1 MKSKGIGAL
10 SCAAVLALAGV
21 AQADI
26 LVFTAT
32 LSGPAESPPNNSP
45 GMGSSIVTFDTANWT
60 MRVEATWSDLVANV
74 TVAHIHGAT
83 ALPNEGTAGV
93 MTPTPSFPG
102 FPAGAGSTSGS
113 YDQTFDMNLATS
125 YNPMFLN
132 NASNAGSVLNARQ
145 AVLNALAEGKAYLNI
160 HSSQFTGGEIRG
172 FYVPGPGAA
181 GLLAVAGVMAAR
193 RRRA

>member
-10 SCAAVLALAGV
+10 SCAAVLAMAGV

-32 LSGPAESPPNNSP
+32 LSGPAEAPPNISP
-45 GMGSSIVTFDTANWT
+45 GTGSSIVTFDTANWT

-132 NASNAGSVLNARQ
+132 NPSNAGSVLNARQ

-160 HSSQFTGGEIRG
+160 HSSTFTGGEIRG

>member
-1 MKSKGIGAL
+1 MKKRMLSVL
-10 SCAAVLALAGV
+10 SCMAVAALAGA
-21 AQADI
+21 AQADV

-32 LSGPAESPPNNSP
+32 LSGPAEAPPNNSP
-45 GMGSSIVTFDTANWT
+45 GTGSSIVTFDTGAWT
-60 MRVEATWSDLVANV
+60 MRVQASWSNLVANV

-83 ALPNEGTAGV
+83 ALPNTGTAGV

-113 YDQTFDMNLATS
+113 YDQTFDMNLASS
-125 YNPMFLN
+125 YNGAFLN
-132 NASNAGSVLNARQ
+132 NPSNAGSVLNARQ

-160 HSSQFTGGEIRG
+160 HSSTFTGGEIRG
-172 FYVPGPGAA
+172 FYVPGPGAM
-181 GLLAVAGVMAAR
+181 GLVAVAGVMAAR